1 MEIATGLPQFVLNKK
16 QRNTN
21 FAKIVSLIILVNTSL
36 AAVLFLIASAI
47 SPQWQLLMVSSFLT
61 VTAIISALSLKD
73 INTNNYYLFVFG
85 LLIAVNITFILM
97 SAVFQNTAI
106 PAAAMNLMISISI
119 STALLGSR
127 SDTGISFGIFSTTL
141 AAVSGL
147 LSPLSQLIMPSV
159 NVILTIAFGIVLIV
173 FISFVQ
179 NGILTANIRLKLVF
193 ISLAITLIP
202 LVLVSAVQS
211 TFVQNILENQRNNTL
226 RLAANQVSSQI
237 DSFITSNLD
246 ILEKEAAFPIFS
258 EFILTSSSS
267 QPNEQIK
274 AELTSTIETLKLKE
288 YAYLFNYGILNLQ
301 GKNLFDTNSYRMGN
315 SEASTDYF
323 VQTLRTGQAY
333 ASELRFDEFDH
344 PYLYFSAPIR
354 DSEDRL
360 IGVLRMEYDALV
372 LQKILESYPN
382 LIGPN
387 SNAILINDYYLRIA
401 DSISPNQL
409 YHTLISLDENTSK
422 TLRAFNWLPNKTM
435 NIMSSNLNEFADNID
450 QYLDSQFFTANIRGK
465 NSNILDSGII
475 TRLNSQSW
483 YLIYAQEQNI
493 LLQIAKN
500 QANLFIIIGA
510 VVSALVGLLATMF
523 SRSFSR
529 PIIKLSETANDITAG
544 KLETR
549 AEVDSSDEIGLL
561 GQAFNHMTDQ
571 LRSAIGSLE
580 NRVAERTKELE
591 LQNTALSYRGFQ
603 LRTVAEVARS
613 IVSSQEL
620 ETFLNDITK
629 TISNRFNFYHVG
641 IFLLDEQREY
651 AVLRA
656 ANSEGGQRMLARNHK
671 LLIGKVGIVGYAT
684 GMGEAKIATDVG
696 QDATYFNNPDLPLTR
711 SEMALPLVANDEI
724 IGALDVQ
731 STESNAF
738 TDEDIELFRTLA
750 DQVAIAIY
758 SNRLY
763 NDTRSAL
770 EETERIH
777 RRYLQQEWK
786 KTADIDQNRC
796 VIFTEQGIQ
805 YSDRLV
811 SDEISNVLKNG
822 SPLVITQTDEGDDE
836 IQMVIPIT
844 LRGQTIGV
852 IKIKDQKAVKQYWS
866 EEELTSVQTIAE
878 NVGLALENAR
888 LFEQTMRRAN
898 REQKVV
904 EITSKIRST
913 NNPQEMVQIAMLELK
928 NALGTSKAQIVLK
941 DQQIQTENPQKN
953 QISGNGHNGSENTH
967 ELNNGEWSKQG

>member
-1 MEIATGLPQFVLNKK
+1 MEIAQISPQYDQNKI
-16 QRNTN
+16 QRNTG
-21 FAKIVSLIILVNTSL
+21 FAKLVSFIILVNATL
-36 AAVLFLIASAI
+36 AVILFLIASAI
-47 SPQWQLLMVSSFLT
+47 SPQWQLLLVSSFLA
-61 VTAIISALSLKD
+61 VTSIISALSLRE
-73 INTNNYYLFVFG
+73 INKNNYYPFIFG
-85 LLIAVNITFILM
+85 LLITVNISFILL
-97 SAVFQNTAI
+97 SAVFKNAAI
-106 PAAAMNLMISISI
+106 PSAAMNLILSIAI
-119 STALLGSR
+119 STALLDSR
-127 SDTGISFGIFSTTL
+127 SDTGISIGMLSATV
-141 AAVSGL
+141 AAVSGF
-147 LSPLSQLIMPSV
+147 LSPLPQLSMPAV
-159 NVILTIAFGIVLIV
+159 NVILPIAFGIVLLV
-173 FISFVQ
+173 FITFVQ
-179 NGILTANIRLKLVF
+179 NGILTTNIRLKLVF
-193 ISLAITLIP
+193 ISLAITLVP
-202 LVLVSAVQS
+202 LVLVSVIQS

-226 RLAANQVSSQI
+226 RLAAKQVSSQV
-237 DSFITSNLD
+237 DDFISSNLE
-246 ILEKEAAFPIFS
+246 ILEKEAAFPIFA
-258 EFILTSSSS
+258 EYILASSTN
-267 QPNEQIK
+267 QPTDQVYNELS
-274 AELTSTIETLKLKE
+274 ATIDSLKLKD
-288 YAYLFNYGILNLQ
+288 YSYLFNYGILNLQ
-301 GKNLFDTNSYRMGN
+301 GKNIYDTNPHRLGG

-323 VQTLRTGQAY
+323 VQTLRTEQAY
-333 ASELRFDEFDH
+333 ASELRFDTFDH

-354 DSEDRL
+354 DSQNRL

-372 LQKILESYPN
+372 LQKILETYPN

-387 SNAILINDYYLRIA
+387 SNAILINEYYLRIA

-409 YHTLISLDENTSK
+409 YHTLVTLDEETSK
-422 TLRAFNWLPNKTM
+422 TLRAFHWIPNKTM
-435 NIMSSNLNEFADNID
+435 DKMSSNLNDFALTID
-450 QYLDSQFFTANIRGK
+450 QYLNTEFFTANIRGED
-465 NSNILDSGII
+465 STILDSGII
-475 TRLNSQSW
+475 TKLDTQPW
-483 YLIYAQEQNI
+483 FLVYAQEQNI

-500 QANLFIIIGA
+500 QANIFIIIGA
-510 VVSALVGLLATMF
+510 IVSALVGLLATIF
-523 SRSFSR
+523 SRSFSQ

-549 AEVDSSDEIGLL
+549 AEVTSSDEIGIL
-561 GQAFNHMTDQ
+561 GQAFNLMTDQ
-571 LRSAIGSLE
+571 LRAAIGSLE

-591 LQNTALSYRGFQ
+591 LQNTALSYRGYQ

-629 TISNRFNFYHVG
+629 TISERFNFYHVG

-671 LLIGKVGIVGYAT
+671 LRIGKVGIVGYAT
-684 GMGEAKIATDVG
+684 GMGEARIATDVG

-711 SEMALPLVANDEI
+711 SEMALPLIANDEI

-763 NDTRSAL
+763 NETRSAL
-770 EETERIH
+770 EATERIH
-777 RRYLQQEWK
+777 RQYLQQEWQ
-786 KTADIDQNRC
+786 KTTEADQERSI
-796 VIFTEQGIQ
+796 IFTDQGIKYAERQ
-805 YSDRLV
+805 V
-811 SDEISNVLKNG
+811 SDEISNVLKTG
-822 SPLVITQTDEGDDE
+822 SPMVVNNNGGTDDE

-852 IKIKDQKAVKQYWS
+852 IKVKDQKAVKQYWS
-866 EEELTSVQTIAE
+866 EEELNSVQTIAE

-913 NNPQEMVQIAMLELK
+913 NNPQEMVQIAMMELK
-928 NALGTSKAQIVLK
+928 KALGTSKAQIVLK
-941 DQQIQTENPQKN
+941 DQQIQTENPSN
-953 QISGNGHNGSENTH
+953 DHNSGNGHNGSDRAQEIINGDRS
-967 ELNNGEWSKQG
+967 ELG